1 MLSARINLDQVS
13 NHTEIDIN
21 ETKFKEAVIKP
32 VINAQV
38 AKVDN
43 SDQEIDEALESPKMI
58 SWQCSPDLPSYSKQS
73 TIGRN
78 YWQDSEI

>member
-1 MLSARINLDQVS
+1 VLSATINLDQVS

-58 SWQCSPDLPSYSKQS
+58 SWQWSQ
-73 TIGRN
+73 N
-78 YWQDSEI
+78 

>member
-1 MLSARINLDQVS
+1 MLSAAINLDQVS

-43 SDQEIDEALESPKMI
+43 SDQEIDEALL
-58 SWQCSPDLPSYSKQS
+58 LPPLPGCLGGPWYKNTSKENLNVKLF
-73 TIGRN
+73 T
-78 YWQDSEI
+78 